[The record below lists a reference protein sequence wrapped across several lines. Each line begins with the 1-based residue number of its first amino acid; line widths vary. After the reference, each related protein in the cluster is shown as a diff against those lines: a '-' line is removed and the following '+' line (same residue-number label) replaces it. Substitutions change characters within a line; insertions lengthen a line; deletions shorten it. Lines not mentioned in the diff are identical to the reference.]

1 MIENQMNLWT
11 GPVINLEAMQE
22 MPHVDGYSRLK
33 SSPKHD
39 THSSREIRW
48 SLSIS
53 HIFVKVLTQRFG
65 FTTFLTSLRRSRY
78 SVLSRKLSL
87 SVSITENFQSRT
99 CRSESCCAVCASVP
113 TGPKYESRKLT
124 GGIVNLHVYTKTVNF
139 CGVRKMLCRSF
150 WSYSF
155 VRYSKKRSG

>member
-1 MIENQMNLWT
+1 
-11 GPVINLEAMQE
+11 
-22 MPHVDGYSRLK
+22 MPHVDGYSRSK
-33 SSPKHD
+33 SSPRHD

-87 SVSITENFQSRT
+87 SLSIIENFQSRT
-99 CRSESCCAVCASVP
+99 CRSESCCAVCVSVP
-113 TGPKYESRKLT
+113 TGPKYESRNLT
-124 GGIVNLHVYTKTVNF
+124 DVIVNWHVHTKILKI
-139 CGVRKMLCRSF
+139 CGVQKMLCWQVLILLYCPVF
-150 WSYSF
+150 QKK
-155 VRYSKKRSG
+155 KKRFGHDSPIFESVPIHS